1 MRPSILKPYLIK
13 NKLFFC
19 IVLFLSL
26 IFAKPLLSAS
36 PNFERAYYYFL
47 MSQLFTDNATDVE
60 KNLKKA
66 LELSKDSFF
75 LRKMLFSFYLQ
86 NNKLE
91 EAEKIGENLYKK
103 YPYDRDLVFLMSKL
117 YLQQER
123 PNRAMGVL
131 EKYME
136 KNPRDD
142 EILSFLISLY
152 LQQKEWDLALAK
164 LDALSKRHPDA
175 YAIWLFKARIYREK
189 KDQVSA
195 KNAYLK
201 ALELAPSNKALL
213 VETLRYLESISSF
226 EDIEKILQD
235 YLVKNPEDKDFLRL
249 LLGYY
254 LEQKS
259 WEKSEKLLKEYL
271 EKNKDQPEFL
281 FYLGLTLE
289 YKNKLEEAL
298 KIYAEIPVG
307 SPWHLEAQKRSFELF
322 KKQDL
327 KLAKKFLDDLKAKG
341 LDEKSYFLFLA
352 HAYEDIDECEVGAE
366 IALEGLKKY
375 QEDPDLSLALASNY
389 ACLEDYQK
397 VLEVVSPLLKKLPE
411 DAYILNFVGYSLV
424 ELGREFEKAEELL
437 LKAEK
442 IKPNDPYIEDSLGW
456 LYFKKDDLEK
466 AKAYLEKA
474 FKNAKTDE
482 PVIWEHLGD
491 LYLKLQKKK
500 EACELYKKALE
511 KTVHKREKNR
521 LLEKVKACP

>member
-1 MRPSILKPYLIK
+1 MLPFILKPYLTR
-13 NKLFFC
+13 NKLFFG
-19 IVLFLSL
+19 IILLLFLIL
-26 IFAKPLLSAS
+26 AKPLLSAS
-36 PNFERAYYYFL
+36 PNLERAYYYFL
-47 MSQLFTDNATDVE
+47 LSQVFTDNATDVE

-66 LELSKDSFF
+66 LELSKDSLF
-75 LRKMLFSFYLQ
+75 LRKLLLAFYLQ
-86 NNKLE
+86 NNKLD
-91 EAEKIGENLYKK
+91 EAENFGESLYKK
-103 YPYDRDLVFLMSKL
+103 NPYDRELVFLMSKL

-189 KDQVSA
+189 KDQALA
-195 KNAYLK
+195 KNSYLK
-201 ALELAPSNKALL
+201 ALELAPSNRALL
-213 VETLRYLESISSF
+213 VETLRYFESISSF
-226 EDIEKILQD
+226 EDIERILQD

-271 EKNKDQPEFL
+271 DKNKDQPEFL

-289 YKNKLEEAL
+289 YKNKFDEAL
-298 KIYAEIPVG
+298 KIYAEIPAG
-307 SPWHLEAQKRSFELF
+307 SPWHLEAQKRSFDLF
-322 KKQDL
+322 KKRDL
-327 KLAKKFLDDLKAKG
+327 KLAKKFLDDLRAKG
-341 LDEKSYFLFLA
+341 LDEKSYFVFLA
-352 HAYEDIDECEVGAE
+352 HAYEDIDECEIGVE

-375 QEDPDLSLALASNY
+375 QDDPDLSLALASNY

-397 VLEVVSPLLKKLPE
+397 VLDVVSPLLKKFPE

-424 ELGREFEKAEELL
+424 ELGREFERAESLL

-456 LYFKKDDLEK
+456 LYFKKGDLEK
-466 AKAYLEKA
+466 AKVYLEKA
-474 FKNAKTDE
+474 FKNAQTDE

-491 LYLKLQKKK
+491 LYLKIEKKK

-511 KTVHKREKNR
+511 KSLHKRERKR